1 MGKIADLSYHQG
13 NIDFSKASKELDLAI
28 LRAQDGSSFAD
39 PKYKSYVADCK
50 KYGVPFGS
58 YAFTRFVSVADAKK
72 EAQDFYN
79 RSDKASK
86 FWVADIEV
94 KTMGDMAAGA
104 KAFVDELRRL
114 GAKKVGIYI
123 AHHLYNSLGINYKQF
138 DFVWIPRYG
147 NKPVYACDLWQHTSS
162 GSLAGVNA
170 RVDLNTLN
178 GSKKLDWFIGATAKP
193 SDDSHNSKPAAGKK
207 LGKFKAGQKG
217 LLSKNADRYATG
229 EKIPN
234 SVKNKAYTVI
244 QAKKEKHGSSSYK
257 YLLKELNSWVWGA
270 DIKVQGSS
278 SSSKKEYYTV
288 KSGDNLI
295 VIAKKYK
302 TSVNKLQSLNNIKNP
317 NLIKVGQKLRVK

>member
-28 LRAQDGSSFAD
+28 LRVQDGSSFAD
-39 PKYKSYVADCK
+39 PKYKTYVADCK

-114 GAKKVGIYI
+114 GAGKVGIYV
-123 AHHLYNSLGINYKQF
+123 AHHLYTSFGINYKQF

-162 GSLAGVNA
+162 GKLAGISGN
-170 RVDLNTLN
+170 VDLNTLN
-178 GSKKLDWFIGATAKP
+178 SSKKLDWFIGGTAKP
-193 SDDSHNSKPAAGKK
+193 ADNDHNKLSSKK

-217 LLSKNADRYATG
+217 VLSKNADCYATG

-244 QAKKEKHGSSSYK
+244 QAKKEKHGTSNYK

-270 DIKVQGSS
+270 DIKVQGSNS
-278 SSSKKEYYTV
+278 SSEKEYYTV
-288 KSGDNLI
+288 KSGDNLTA
-295 VIAKKYK
+295 IAKKYK
-302 TSVNKLQSLNNIKNP
+302 TSVSKLQSLNGIKNP

>member
-28 LRAQDGSSFAD
+28 LRVQDGSSFTD
-39 PKYKSYVADCK
+39 PKYKTYVADCK

-114 GAKKVGIYI
+114 GAGKVGIYV
-123 AHHLYNSLGINYKQF
+123 AHHLYTSFGINYKQF

-162 GSLAGVNA
+162 GKLAGVSGN
-170 RVDLNTLN
+170 VDLNMLN
-178 GSKKLDWFIGATAKP
+178 DSKKLDWFIGGTAKP
-193 SDDSHNSKPAAGKK
+193 ADNDHSKPSSKK

-217 LLSKNADRYATG
+217 VLSKNADRYATG

-244 QAKKEKHGSSSYK
+244 QAKKEKHGTSSYK

-270 DIKVQGSS
+270 DIKVQESS
-278 SSSKKEYYTV
+278 SSSKKYYTV
-288 KSGDNLI
+288 KSGDNLTT
-295 VIAKKYK
+295 IAKKYK
-302 TSVNKLQSLNNIKNP
+302 TSVSNLQSLNGIKNP

>member
-28 LRAQDGSSFAD
+28 LRVQDGSSFAD

-94 KTMGDMAAGA
+94 KTMVDMAAGA

-123 AHHLYNSLGINYKQF
+123 AHHLYNLLGINYKQF

-162 GSLAGVNA
+162 GKLAGVSGN
-170 RVDLNTLN
+170 VDLNTLN

-193 SDDSHNSKPAAGKK
+193 SDDSHNSKPSTAKK
-207 LGKFKAGQKG
+207 LGKFKSGQKG
-217 LLSKNADRYATG
+217 VLSKNADRYATG
-229 EKIPN
+229 EKIPS

-257 YLLKELNSWVWGA
+257 YLLKEIMSWVWGA
-270 DIKVQGSS
+270 DITVQGAS

-288 KSGDNLI
+288 KSGDNLTA
-295 VIAKKYK
+295 IAKKYK
-302 TSVNKLQSLNNIKNP
+302 TSVSKLQSLNNIKNP
-317 NLIKVGQKLRVK
+317 NLIKAGQKLRVK